1 MSRVHQLYHDL
12 QKSRLEC
19 AALRSDAHKLRNHNR
34 ELKTSLEAA
43 QAQIELLLNTG
54 APAAVEVICMDAR
67 QYESLSVERAGVKL

>member
-12 QKSRLEC
+12 QASRIEC
-19 AALRSDAHKLRNHNR
+19 AALRSEAHRLRNHSR

-43 QAQIELLLNTG
+43 QAQIAAFMQQG